1 MAPRKAQQETRLD
14 GRVVA
19 LTGGARGIGAA
30 TAQALAAAGAKVVIG
45 DLDVELAKHSAE
57 AYDGLALPLDVTD
70 RTSFAEFLDGVV
82 REHGRLD
89 ALVNNAGF
97 MVLGRVQEVPLER
110 QLAQLD
116 VNLKGVIHGAYEAA
130 ARMGRG
136 GVIVN
141 IASLAGRI
149 PMPGSAVYSATKAG
163 VLAFSEA
170 LDAELAPQ
178 GIRVGSVLPSFT
190 NTELIAGTEASGL
203 MKPIEPADVA
213 AAVVRMI
220 DHPKATATVP
230 KLFAFSGANWSLTSA
245 RVKPRLRG
253 WLGLDTVFTEYDP
266 EKRSAYV
273 ERNGG

>member
-1 MAPRKAQQETRLD
+1 MAEQEIRLD

-30 TAQALAAAGAKVVIG
+30 TAEALAAVGAIVVIG
-45 DLDVELAKHSAE
+45 DLDVDLAKRSAE
-57 AYDGLALPLDVTD
+57 AYGGLALPLDVTD
-70 RTSFAEFLDGVV
+70 RASFAEFLDGVV

-97 MVLGRVQEVPLER
+97 MVLGRALEIPLER

-116 VNLKGVIHGAYEAA
+116 VNLKGVIHGAVEAA
-130 ARMGRG
+130 ARMDHG

-190 NTELIAGTEASGL
+190 DTELIAGTQASGL
-203 MKPIEPADVA
+203 MKPIQPEDVA

-220 DHPKATATVP
+220 DRPKATATVP
-230 KLFAFSGANWSLTSA
+230 KLFAFSGANWSLTSSL
-245 RVKPRLRG
+245 VKPRLRR
-253 WLGLDTVFTEYDP
+253 WLGLDTVFTEFDP

-273 ERNGG
+273 DRNGG

>member
-1 MAPRKAQQETRLD
+1 MSPLKAQHETRLD
-14 GRVVA
+14 GRIVA

-30 TAQALAAAGAKVVIG
+30 TAQALATAGAQVVIG
-45 DLDVELAKHSAE
+45 DLDLDLAKQAAE
-57 AYDGLALPLDVTD
+57 VYDGLALPLDVAD
-70 RTSFAEFLDGVV
+70 RASFAEFLDGVV

-97 MVLGRVQEVPLER
+97 MVIGRMREVPLER
-110 QLAQLD
+110 QLAQVD

-130 ARMGRG
+130 ARMRPG

-170 LDAELAPQ
+170 LDAELAPH

-190 NTELIAGTEASGL
+190 NTELIAGTEATGM
-203 MKPIEPADVA
+203 MKPIQPADVA

-220 DHPKATATVP
+220 DRPKATATVP

-245 RVKPRLRG
+245 RAKPWLRSR
-253 WLGLDTVFTEYDP
+253 LGLDTVFTEFDQA
-266 EKRSAYV
+266 ERNDYV
-273 ERNGG
+273 DRNGG

>member
-1 MAPRKAQQETRLD
+1 MSPRKASQEIRLD

-30 TAQALAAAGAKVVIG
+30 TARALAAAGAQVVVG
-45 DLDVELAKHSAE
+45 DLDVDLAKKSAE
-57 AYDGLALPLDVTD
+57 AYDGLALPLDVAD
-70 RTSFAEFLDGVV
+70 QASFAEFLDGVV

-97 MVLGRVQEVPLER
+97 MVLGRMREVPLER

-130 ARMGRG
+130 ERMTSG

-170 LDAELAPQ
+170 LDAELSAQ
-178 GIRVGSVLPSFT
+178 GIRVGCVLPSFT
-190 NTELIAGTEASGL
+190 NTELITGTQASGL
-203 MKPIEPADVA
+203 MKPIEPTDVA

-220 DHPKATATVP
+220 DHPKATTTVP
-230 KLFAFSGANWSLTSA
+230 KMFAFSGANWSLTSSRA
-245 RVKPRLRG
+245 KPWLRG
-253 WLGLDTVFTEYDP
+253 KLGLDTVFTDFDP
-266 EKRSAYV
+266 EQRSAYV
-273 ERNGG
+273 DRNER

>member
-1 MAPRKAQQETRLD
+1 MAQQEIRLD

-30 TAQALAAAGAKVVIG
+30 TAEALADAGAKVVIG
-45 DLDVELAKHSAE
+45 DLDIDLAKRSAE
-57 AYDGLALPLDVTD
+57 AYDGLALPLDVAD
-70 RTSFAEFLDGVV
+70 QASFAEFLDGVV

-89 ALVNNAGF
+89 VLVNNAGF
-97 MVLGRVQEVPLER
+97 MVLGRMQEIPLER

-130 ARMGRG
+130 ARMDHG

-178 GIRVGSVLPSFT
+178 GIRVGSVLPAFT

-203 MKPIEPADVA
+203 MKPIQPEDVA

-220 DHPKATATVP
+220 ARPKVTATVP
-230 KLFAFSGANWSLTSA
+230 KLFAFSGANWSLTSS

-253 WLGLDTVFTEYDP
+253 WLGLDTVFTEFDP
-266 EKRSAYV
+266 ERRSAYV
-273 ERNGG
+273 DRNGG

>member
-1 MAPRKAQQETRLD
+1 MASLKAPQEIRLD

-30 TAQALAAAGAKVVIG
+30 TAQALAAAGAQVVIG
-45 DLDVELAKHSAE
+45 DLDVDLAKQAAE
-57 AYDGLALPLDVTD
+57 AYDGLALPLDVAD
-70 RTSFAEFLDGVV
+70 RESFAEFLDGVV
-82 REHGRLD
+82 RAHGRLD
-89 ALVNNAGF
+89 VLVNNAGF
-97 MVLGRVQEVPLER
+97 MVLGRVREVPLER
-110 QLAQLD
+110 QLAQVD

-130 ARMGRG
+130 ARMRPG

-170 LDAELAPQ
+170 FDAELAPQ

-203 MKPIEPADVA
+203 MKPIQPEDVA

-220 DHPKATATVP
+220 DRPKATATVP

-245 RVKPRLRG
+245 RVKPWLRG
-253 WLGLDTVFTEYDP
+253 RLGLDTVFTDFDP
-266 EKRSAYV
+266 VERSAYV
-273 ERNGG
+273 ERNEA

>member
-1 MAPRKAQQETRLD
+1 MSPWKAQLETRLD

-30 TAQALAAAGAKVVIG
+30 TARALATAGAQVVIG
-45 DLDVELAKHSAE
+45 DLDLDLAKQAAE
-57 AYDGLALPLDVTD
+57 VYDGLALPLDVAD
-70 RTSFAEFLDGVV
+70 RASFGEFLDGVV

-97 MVLGRVQEVPLER
+97 MVIGRMREVPLER
-110 QLAQLD
+110 QLAQVD

-130 ARMGRG
+130 ARMRPG

-170 LDAELAPQ
+170 LDAELAPH

-190 NTELIAGTEASGL
+190 NTELIAGTEATGM
-203 MKPIEPADVA
+203 MKPIQPADVA

-220 DHPKATATVP
+220 DRPKATATVP
-230 KLFAFSGANWSLTSA
+230 KLFAFGGANWSLTSA
-245 RVKPRLRG
+245 RAKPWLRSR
-253 WLGLDTVFTEYDP
+253 LGLDTVFTEFDQAG
-266 EKRSAYV
+266 RGDYV
-273 ERNGG
+273 DRNGG

>member
-1 MAPRKAQQETRLD
+1 M
-14 GRVVA
+14 
-19 LTGGARGIGAA
+19 
-30 TAQALAAAGAKVVIG
+30 IG
-45 DLDVELAKHSAE
+45 DLDVDLAKKSAE

-70 RTSFAEFLDGVV
+70 RASFAEFLDGVV

-97 MVLGRVQEVPLER
+97 MVLGRMREIPLER

-130 ARMGRG
+130 GRMRSG

-170 LDAELAPQ
+170 LDAEL
-178 GIRVGSVLPSFT
+178 SVTGDP
-190 NTELIAGTEASGL
+190 GGL
-203 MKPIEPADVA
+203 C
-213 AAVVRMI
+213 AAVLHQHRA
-220 DHPKATATVP
+220 DRRHRRPP
-230 KLFAFSGANWSLTSA
+230 G
-245 RVKPRLRG
+245 
-253 WLGLDTVFTEYDP
+253 
-266 EKRSAYV
+266 
-273 ERNGG
+273 